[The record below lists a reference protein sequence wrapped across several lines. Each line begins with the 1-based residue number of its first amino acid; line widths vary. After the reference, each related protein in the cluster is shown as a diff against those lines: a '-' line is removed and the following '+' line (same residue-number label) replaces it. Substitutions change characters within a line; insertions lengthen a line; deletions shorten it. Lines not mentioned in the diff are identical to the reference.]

1 MKLYLITFQ
10 GVAIYYNPIQQ
21 TFHLPGIPN
30 PFESLADCRDWILA
44 SVDAT
49 LN

>member
-1 MKLYLITFQ
+1 MQFLFTTYQ
-10 GVAIYYNPIQQ
+10 GVPIYKDPVQQ

-30 PFESLADCRDWILA
+30 PFESLADCQDWILA